1 MDENR
6 IYCCECE
13 QELENNEVHYMAGR
27 IYCINC
33 LDEVTTLCYE
43 CGTRIY
49 RDDAVGGDNDR
60 PLCEHCY
67 NNYFTN
73 CDQCGRMIRQENA
86 YYDDDNYR
94 TLCNRCVREG
104 PIYSY
109 NYKPSPIFH
118 GESYDPFI
126 GVELELDD
134 GGCSSKNAR
143 ILTDLANERGSHI
156 YIKTD
161 GSLDEGFEIV
171 THPMTLKYHKEI
183 MPWKE
188 LTKEALHLGYRSH
201 KAGTCGLHCHIN
213 RTFFGNT
220 YEQQERNIGKVLFL
234 VEKYW
239 EELLRFS
246 RRTQGQMDH
255 WAARY
260 GFKENPEQVLNHAKN
275 SNMGRYTCINL
286 QNYHTIEF
294 RLWRGTL
301 KYNTLIA
308 TLQMVERLCKV
319 AVFSSEKELQDMS
332 WWSFICHVSEPELI
346 TYLKE
351 RQLYINE
358 PVETEEEE

>member
-1 MDENR
+1 MEEDR
-6 IYCCECE
+6 IFCFECE
-13 QELENNEVHYMAGR
+13 RELGIDEVHYMADLP
-27 IYCINC
+27 YCEDC
-33 LDEVTTLCYE
+33 LDESTVVCYE

-49 RDDAVGGDNDR
+49 REHVVGGDADR
-60 PLCEHCY
+60 PVCDRCY
-67 NNYFTN
+67 ADYFTN
-73 CDQCGRMIRQENA
+73 CDECGRMIRQENA
-86 YYDDDNYR
+86 YYDDDSCR

-104 PIYSY
+104 PIYNY
-109 NYKPSPIFH
+109 GYKPSPIFH
-118 GESYDPFI
+118 GESHDLFI

-134 GGCSSKNAR
+134 GGCSNINAR
-143 ILTDLANERGSHI
+143 TLTDLANEKGKHI

-171 THPMTLKYHKEI
+171 THPMTLKYHQEI

-201 KAGTCGLHCHIN
+201 KAGTCGLHCHVN
-213 RTFFGNT
+213 RTFFGDT
-220 YEQQERNIGKVLFL
+220 YEHQERNIGKVLFL

-332 WWSFICHVSEPELI
+332 WWSFICHISEPELI